1 MANLLGFCGSL
12 FVQCCFNSYI
22 KRARQVTMC
31 SLDSQ
36 ISPASKNR
44 APIHHESAKSG
55 QVSLLSLPIVMGVG
69 CVFRGKIFGKLSVLG
84 NLAAC
89 AQVSRRLRVVGST
102 RTFNIRSSH
111 WLIPNTAHAQS
122 GDNLRLERAM
132 SFRQNIDIRSS
143 KLCAQLT
150 VDLYEGRSSQLYTHL
165 LRLRKEILKNI
176 FGGHAKAR

>member
-1 MANLLGFCGSL
+1 
-12 FVQCCFNSYI
+12 
-22 KRARQVTMC
+22 MC
-31 SLDSQ
+31 SLDSR
-36 ISPASKNR
+36 ISPASKNC
-44 APIHHESAKSG
+44 APIHHESAKSLKVRS
-55 QVSLLSLPIVMGVG
+55 VSYLFPSSWVLD
-69 CVFRGKIFGKLSVLG
+69 VFFEGKY
-84 NLAAC
+84 LATC
-89 AQVSRRLRVVGST
+89 AQVSRRLRVAGST
-102 RTFNIRSSH
+102 KTFNIRSSH

-122 GDNLRLERAM
+122 GDNLRLGRAM